1 MPTTSTSW
9 SAGADCLPVLLA
21 GGSDRH
27 NGCRA
32 TPHNPQPLSLP
43 VGASLRTSLRIVL
56 PRVIRLLLLATMLCA
71 CLAAAATPTP
81 AAPWPERRAVLRAR
95 LDALQDGAPQAQVL
109 AAMAELRAQAQAAGD
124 ADTVNLMDIQRIYM
138 THEDAAIDASLDALH
153 AVRARVTDAAPI
165 EVREA
170 MERAY
175 GNMYFDAGNFDSA
188 LRHQLAALAL
198 VRALPDP
205 ASARLYRLG
214 TIAELYNAMGLPE
227 DALAYTAR
235 AEAMGG
241 PAMPDRNR
249 LQLLANRAM
258 ALQQLG
264 RLDEATL
271 ALDAAQALARRGGS
285 DFDRARMASFQAVL
299 LLARRQPARAQAALD
314 DIATTDAGQSPYYRL
329 RTQLLRGQALI
340 DLGQSRQGLEQMQA
354 ATAGFEATGQMVDVL
369 DGLARQADAL
379 ARAGQPAQALAAT
392 RQLLAL
398 RQRLFRSEHA
408 RALAELDAAHQASV
422 LAQRAERLAAR
433 NRLQAV
439 QLRNERLRVWLA
451 AAVALLAISASLVF
465 YLASRRTRGERD
477 RLSHAIRH
485 DPLTGAMSR
494 YQFERDVSAL
504 APRQGNAQG
513 IALLDI
519 DHFKAINDQHGHAAG
534 DEVLRAVVDRLQQA
548 LGTDGRVYRWGG
560 EEFLLVI
567 GGHDVATLET
577 RLRDAVA
584 AVQARPVDWGDASLQ
599 VSVSGG
605 AVFQPW
611 ATGWETSVADAVRWA
626 DAALYHAKQAG
637 RRQVSL
643 VAPTSSG
650 AEALRGRRPI
660 DLSQL
665 LDWNREHLVALRR
678 L

>member
-1 MPTTSTSW
+1 MLTTSTSW

-32 TPHNPQPLSLP
+32 TPHNPQRLSLP

-81 AAPWPERRAVLRAR
+81 TAPWPEQRAALRAR
-95 LDALQDGAPQAQVL
+95 IDALQDSAPQAQVL
-109 AAMAELRAQAQAAGD
+109 AAMADLRAQAQAAGD

-235 AEAMGG
+235 AEALGG
-241 PAMPDRNR
+241 PSMPDRNR
-249 LQLLANRAM
+249 LQLLANKAM
-258 ALQQLG
+258 ALLQLG
-264 RLDEATL
+264 RLDDATKT
-271 ALDAAQALARRGGS
+271 LDTAQALARRGGS

-299 LLARRQPARAQAALD
+299 LLARRQPARARAALD
-314 DIATTDAGQSPYYRL
+314 DIAATDAGKSPYYRL
-329 RTQLLRGQALI
+329 RTQLLRGQAMI
-340 DLGQSRQGLEQMQA
+340 DLGQATQGLTEMQA
-354 ATAGFEATGQMVDVL
+354 ATAGFEASGQVVDVL

-398 RQRLFRSEHA
+398 RERLFRSEHA
-408 RALAELDAAHQASV
+408 RALAELDAARQASN
-422 LAQRAERLAAR
+422 LAQRAERLAAS

-439 QLRNERLRVWLA
+439 QLRNERLRLWLA
-451 AAVALLAISASLVF
+451 VAVALLALGATLGL
-465 YLASRRTRGERD
+465 YLAIRRTRGERD
-477 RLSHAIRH
+477 RLSQAIRH

-494 YQFERDVSAL
+494 YQFERDASA
-504 APRQGNAQG
+504 AQG
-513 IALLDI
+513 IGEVQAIALLDI
-519 DHFKAINDQHGHAAG
+519 DHFKSINDRHGHAAG

-548 LGTDGRVYRWGG
+548 LGDDGRVYRWGG

-567 GGHDVATLET
+567 GGPDPSTIEA
-577 RLRDAVA
+577 RLRVAVE
-584 AVQARPVDWGDASLQ
+584 AVQARPIGWGDLALA

-605 AVFQPW
+605 AVFQPF
-611 ATGWETSVADAVRWA
+611 APGWDAPLGDAVRWA
-626 DAALYHAKQAG
+626 DAALYQAKEAG
-637 RRQVSL
+637 RRRVTL
-643 VAPTSSG
+643 VEPTASG
-650 AEALRGRRPI
+650 ADALGGRRPI
-660 DLSQL
+660 DLAQL
-665 LDWNREHLVALRR
+665 QDWTREGQVTLRS

>member
-1 MPTTSTSW
+1 MDGRSPAVTTDASQ
-9 SAGADCLPVLLA
+9 P
-21 GGSDRH
+21 
-27 NGCRA
+27 
-32 TPHNPQPLSLP
+32 PHNPQPLPLS
-43 VGASLRTSLRIVL
+43 VGVSLRTSLRIAL
-56 PRVIRLLLLATMLCA
+56 PRLIRLLLLAATLCA
-71 CLAAAATPTP
+71 CLAATATPAP
-81 AAPWPERRAVLRAR
+81 AASWPERRAALRAR
-95 LDALQDGAPQAQVL
+95 IDALEDSAPQAQIL
-109 AAMAELRAQAQAAGD
+109 AAMADLRAQAQAAGD

-235 AEAMGG
+235 AEALGG
-241 PAMPDRNR
+241 SSMADSNR
-249 LQLLANRAM
+249 LQLLANKAM
-258 ALQQLG
+258 SLQQLG
-264 RLDEATL
+264 RLDEATV

-299 LLARRQPARAQAALD
+299 LLARRQPARALGALD
-314 DIATTDAGQSPYYRL
+314 EIVATDAGKSPYYRL
-329 RTQLLRGQALI
+329 RAQLLRGQAMI
-340 DLGQSRQGLEQMQA
+340 DLGQATQGLAEMQA
-354 ATAGFEATGQMVDVL
+354 ATKGFEASGQVVEVL

-379 ARAGQPAQALAAT
+379 ARAAQPVQALATT

-398 RQRLFRSEHA
+398 RERLFRSEHA
-408 RALAELDAAHQASV
+408 RALAELDAARQASS
-422 LAQRAERLAAR
+422 LAQRAERLYAR
-433 NRLQAV
+433 NRLQAE
-439 QLRNERLRVWLA
+439 QLRNERLRLGLA
-451 AAVALLAISASLVF
+451 VAVALLALGATLALYLVI
-465 YLASRRTRGERD
+465 RRTRGERD
-477 RLSHAIRH
+477 RLSQAIRH

-494 YQFERDVSAL
+494 YQFERDMASPTADGD
-504 APRQGNAQG
+504 RAQG

-519 DHFKAINDQHGHAAG
+519 DHFKAINDQYGHAAG
-534 DEVLRAVVDRLQQA
+534 DEVLRVVVGRLQQA
-548 LGTDGRVYRWGG
+548 LGADGRLYRWGG

-567 GGHDVATLET
+567 DGPTDAVQIEA
-577 RLRDAVA
+577 RLRAAVE
-584 AVQARPVDWGDASLQ
+584 AVQAQPIHWGEARLP

-605 AVFQPW
+605 AVFQPF
-611 ATGWETSVADAVRWA
+611 APGWEAPLADAVRWA
-626 DAALYHAKQAG
+626 DAALYHAKQSG
-637 RRQVSL
+637 RRQVIL
-643 VAPTSSG
+643 VTPTPSG

-660 DLSQL
+660 DLAQL
-665 LDWNREHLVALRR
+665 QDWAREAQVTLRP